1 VILGETLVTASLG
14 KQEPVTNE
22 RLKPRDCSTLGK
34 KKQKKKQVTL
44 RSHIVSGKE
53 EFYTSGV
60 MLGEN
65 KYE

>member
-1 VILGETLVTASLG
+1 
-14 KQEPVTNE
+14 VTNE
-22 RLKPRDCSTLGK
+22 RLKPRECSTLGK